1 MTIRKATKLLE
12 LQTRVLEDKINN
24 IKSHPTENNEL
35 IIEIR
40 DMLSE
45 SFERQLIITK
55 AILAEIN
62 EPEKIKALPLE
73 HRIQMRRNK
82 VNELDQKGMKVKQIA
97 KKLGYAI
104 STIEKDL
111 HYLRTKS

>member
-1 MTIRKATKLLE
+1 MAIRKATKLLE
-12 LQTRVLEDKINN
+12 LQTQVLEDKIND
-24 IKSHPTENNEL
+24 IKNHPTENNEL

-40 DMLSE
+40 DMLAE

-55 AILAEIN
+55 AILEEIN
-62 EPEKIKALPLE
+62 EPEKIKAFPLE

-82 VNELDQKGMKVKQIA
+82 VKELDQKGMKVKQIA
-97 KKLGYAI
+97 KKLGYTV

>member
-24 IKSHPTENNEL
+24 IKNHPTENNEL

-40 DMLSE
+40 DMLAE

-62 EPEKIKALPLE
+62 EPEKIKALPLG

-82 VNELDQKGMKVKQIA
+82 VEELDQKGMKVKQIA
-97 KKLGYAI
+97 KKLGYAV

-111 HYLRTKS
+111 HHLRTKS